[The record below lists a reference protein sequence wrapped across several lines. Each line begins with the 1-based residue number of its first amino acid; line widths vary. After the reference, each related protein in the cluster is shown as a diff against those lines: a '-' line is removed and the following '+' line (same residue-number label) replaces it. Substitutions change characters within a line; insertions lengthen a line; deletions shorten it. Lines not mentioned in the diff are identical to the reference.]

1 MRSLDA
7 SAWFGFEL
15 EAAYSENTDST
26 LEVMSRNGA
35 ATRAPFWM
43 MRIRPP
49 CSRTN
54 RRPVPSLGTSIPVG
68 DARSLTNADRAS
80 AGGPP
85 GGGLTTVLEEPPP
98 QPNSMTRSA
107 GATRLRE
114 NTKPPRKVASRLLP
128 AAASTYCRNCLFL
141 GFDSFV
147 LKCQLAE
154 CRTPS
159 HLLTNS
165 ATVALTISKLLSP
178 RVRTPAC
185 DAARDFEQPPGL
197 MSGAEVLPQ

>member
-1 MRSLDA
+1 
-7 SAWFGFEL
+7 
-15 EAAYSENTDST
+15 
-26 LEVMSRNGA
+26 MSSNGVV
-35 ATRAPFWM
+35 TRAPFWM

-114 NTKPPRKVASRLLP
+114 KTKEGRISSARGCVGIA
-128 AAASTYCRNCLFL
+128 FL
-141 GFDSFV
+141 GLRIV
-147 LKCQLAE
+147 CIVMPVG
-154 CRTPS
+154 RTP
-159 HLLTNS
+159 H
-165 ATVALTISKLLSP
+165 TIVLAHQFGYRHPYNIETSFSQSS
-178 RVRTPAC
+178 
-185 DAARDFEQPPGL
+185 DARLGRRP
-197 MSGAEVLPQ
+197 

>member
-1 MRSLDA
+1 
-7 SAWFGFEL
+7 
-15 EAAYSENTDST
+15 
-26 LEVMSRNGA
+26 MSRNGA

-85 GGGLTTVLEEPPP
+85 GGGLTAVLEEPPP

-107 GATRLRE
+107 GATRHRE
-114 NTKPPRKVASRLLP
+114 NAQEGRISSSARGCMND
-128 AAASTYCRNCLFL
+128 CRNCLSWASNRL
-141 GFDSFV
+141 HCNASWPN
-147 LKCQLAE
+147 AAHH
-154 CRTPS
+154 S

-165 ATVALTISKLLSP
+165 ATVTPTIKLLSP
-178 RVRTPAC
+178 RVRTPAW
-185 DAARDFEQPPGL
+185 DAARDFEQPP
-197 MSGAEVLPQ
+197 EVRQLQKGDHGSRQSFF

>member
-1 MRSLDA
+1 
-7 SAWFGFEL
+7 
-15 EAAYSENTDST
+15 
-26 LEVMSRNGA
+26 MSRNGA

-114 NTKPPRKVASRLLP
+114 NTKTPIVFCPRGCMND
-128 AAASTYCRNCLFL
+128 CRNCLFL

-159 HLLTNS
+159 PLLTNS